1 MEVLVI
7 LVACSLQ
14 MKKLKWTG
22 VKDYTINKIT
32 KDNNFFSANKRK
44 SPPKKI
50 IKQEVLIEPE
60 TDSSDSGPELFPVPI
75 KKKIL
80 SSSSIGSVGVGFI
93 SAGSKKEVKS
103 PAPAKAPP
111 KKDVSGSGSGS
122 ASGSGSGRSK
132 EEKEAQ
138 PDEAFPGDFAMYVT
152 RRLLKNLPT
161 WTGSGKI
168 RKIRKNPE
176 NPEKSGKSG
185 KNRKNPGRDFNNVH

>member
-1 MEVLVI
+1 M
-7 LVACSLQ
+7 
-14 MKKLKWTG
+14 
-22 VKDYTINKIT
+22 
-32 KDNNFFSANKRK
+32 
-44 SPPKKI
+44 
-50 IKQEVLIEPE
+50 LIEPE

-93 SAGSKKEVKS
+93 SVGSKKEVKS

-122 ASGSGSGRSK
+122 ASGSGSGSASGSGRSK

-161 WTGSGKI
+161 
-168 RKIRKNPE
+168 
-176 NPEKSGKSG
+176 
-185 KNRKNPGRDFNNVH
+185 